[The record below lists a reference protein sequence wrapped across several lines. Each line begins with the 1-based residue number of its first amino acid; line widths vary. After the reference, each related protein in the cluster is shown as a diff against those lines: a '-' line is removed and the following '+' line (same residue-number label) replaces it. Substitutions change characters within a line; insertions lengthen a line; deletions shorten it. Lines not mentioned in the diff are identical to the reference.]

1 MLTQEGHLK
10 LIDFG
15 SSLILQSSAVTACSP
30 QKPVQKSTFVGTA
43 EYVSPELLEH
53 DQCGFPADLWAL
65 GVIIY
70 KMFVKDSPFNDL
82 TEYLIFQKV
91 KKVIYN
97 ANQPAL
103 PPQARDLVQRLLVLA
118 PEQRL
123 GSDGDFSKIKQH
135 PFFFGID
142 FDSLDRTSPPGFTP
156 PSPQIVLQ
164 CPEYLLVGVSV
175 YQSQVLQLFS
185 NGLLVINNSL
195 HIQLGPSFWAKRV
208 SASTW
213 SLHQQSGATKSFK
226 QITQPAEV
234 WVKQVNI
241 YCNK

>member
-1 MLTQEGHLK
+1 MHRDIKPENLMLTQEGHLK

-15 SSLILQSSAVTACSP
+15 SSLILPSSAVTACSP

-97 ANQPAL
+97 ANQPSL
-103 PPQARDLVQRLLVLA
+103 PPSARDLVQRLLVLN

-123 GSDGDFSKIKQH
+123 GSDGDFSKIKSH
-135 PFFFGID
+135 IFFSGID
-142 FDSLDRTSPPGFTP
+142 FESLDSTSPPGFTP
-156 PSPQIVLQ
+156 PSPQIILQ

-185 NGLLVINNSL
+185 NGLLLINNSL
-195 HIQLGPSFWAKRV
+195 QIQLGASFSAERV

-213 SLHQQSGATKSFK
+213 TLRQQSGMTKSFK
-226 QITQPAEV
+226 QIT
-234 WVKQVNI
+234 
-241 YCNK
+241 